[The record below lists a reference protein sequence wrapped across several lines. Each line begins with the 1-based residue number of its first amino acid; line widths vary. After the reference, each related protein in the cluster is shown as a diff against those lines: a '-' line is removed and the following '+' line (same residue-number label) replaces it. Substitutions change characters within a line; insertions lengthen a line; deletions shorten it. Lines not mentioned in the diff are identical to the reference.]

1 MFAVDVFF
9 AVEAEA
15 VVGVEGSG
23 RGVAGNDAEV
33 DAAAV
38 VFGLEAVDEE
48 AHGFFAVAFV
58 LVALVYEEAVHPYSS
73 GGEVFGEEAV
83 HGKAYEESVV
93 VDGYGAPAGTGI
105 GFLQALF
112 DAFYV
117 GFLAGGCFEGEG
129 FFAVGC
135 RDWLEG
141 EVHGVLIPFCLL
153 FVSFV
158 IFLILRSFNSFFLSY
173 AMEPPYSQE
182 GAGRTDKRVDA
193 VTVRQGAEL
202 LFYVGGIMVVE
213 L

>member
-1 MFAVDVFF
+1 VKGKKDREKEQGKKGREKGRGKNRAGRRGKRTGRGCRWGEWISDAFQDHDVFAVDVFF

-15 VVGVEGSG
+15 VVGVEGGG
-23 RGVAGNDAEV
+23 RGVAGDDAEV
-33 DAAAV
+33 DATAV
-38 VFGLEAVDEE
+38 VFGLETVDEE

-112 DAFYV
+112 DAFYI
-117 GFLAGGCFEGEG
+117 GFLAEGCFEGEG

-141 EVHGVLIPFCLL
+141 EVHGVWIPFCLL
-153 FVSFV
+153 F
-158 IFLILRSFNSFFLSY
+158 L
-173 AMEPPYSQE
+173 
-182 GAGRTDKRVDA
+182 
-193 VTVRQGAEL
+193 
-202 LFYVGGIMVVE
+202 
-213 L
+213 

>member
-15 VVGVEGSG
+15 VVGVEGG
-23 RGVAGNDAEV
+23 GCGVVGDDAEV

-83 HGKAYEESVV
+83 HGKAYEKFVV
-93 VDGYGAPAGTGI
+93 VDGYGAPVIKRI
-105 GFLQALF
+105 GFFQALGY
-112 DAFYV
+112 AFYV

-129 FFAVGC
+129 FFAVGG
-135 RDWLEG
+135 RDWPEG
-141 EVHGVLIPFCLL
+141 EVHGV
-153 FVSFV
+153 
-158 IFLILRSFNSFFLSY
+158 
-173 AMEPPYSQE
+173 
-182 GAGRTDKRVDA
+182 
-193 VTVRQGAEL
+193 
-202 LFYVGGIMVVE
+202 
-213 L
+213 

>member
-1 MFAVDVFF
+1 MFAMDVFF

-15 VVGVEGSG
+15 VVGVEGGG
-23 RGVAGNDAEV
+23 RGVAGDDAEV
-33 DAAAV
+33 DATAV
-38 VFGLEAVDEE
+38 VFGLETVDEE

-112 DAFYV
+112 DAFYI
-117 GFLAGGCFEGEG
+117 GFLAEGCFEGEG

-141 EVHGVLIPFCLL
+141 EVHGVWIPFCLL
-153 FVSFV
+153 F
-158 IFLILRSFNSFFLSY
+158 L
-173 AMEPPYSQE
+173 
-182 GAGRTDKRVDA
+182 
-193 VTVRQGAEL
+193 
-202 LFYVGGIMVVE
+202 
-213 L
+213 

>member
-15 VVGVEGSG
+15 VVGVEGGG
-23 RGVAGNDAEV
+23 RGVAGDDAEV
-33 DAAAV
+33 DATAV
-38 VFGLEAVDEE
+38 VFGLETVDEE

-117 GFLAGGCFEGEG
+117 GFLAGGCFEGKG

-141 EVHGVLIPFCLL
+141 EVHGVWIPFCLF

-193 VTVRQGAEL
+193 VTVRPGAEL

>member
-1 MFAVDVFF
+1 MEEWISDTFQDHDVFAVDVFF
-9 AVEAEA
+9 TVEAEA

-141 EVHGVLIPFCLL
+141 EVHGVWIPFCLR
-153 FVSFV
+153 FVKY
-158 IFLILRSFNSFFLSY
+158 IFYIICY
-173 AMEPPYSQE
+173 
-182 GAGRTDKRVDA
+182 
-193 VTVRQGAEL
+193 
-202 LFYVGGIMVVE
+202 GGTP
-213 L
+213 